1 MNKKIM
7 KLDIKI
13 SLLVIIIVFFS
24 ISISMSAIGY
34 WSIHNMTEDLKN
46 NLLNVVNIT
55 KLSPTII
62 QGLENP
68 KEENSEIQKFLTTT
82 QNQLPDI
89 DVMVVADK
97 NGRRYGHTVMDRV
110 GNPFSALDHEEAL
123 KKGTTYVSVGPG
135 TLGDS
140 MRAFAPIKN
149 SNDEIIGFVMAGSLL
164 TSIDIAKKNITIKI
178 LLFLFFG
185 VVLGIL
191 GALYVSRTIKKSL
204 LGFEPDFLARLYSEN
219 KVVLESIREG
229 VIAINEQGII
239 TLANERTSEL
249 LGIDSEKIVGRK
261 IQEIFPESKLPKV
274 LSSKEAILDY
284 QYHLNDVVV
293 NSNNLPIIDN
303 GKIIGGVSSFRD
315 QTEMLKLS
323 QDLTGV
329 QKVVDS
335 LRATTHE
342 FKNKLHVILGYIES
356 DRIEMA
362 INYISDVDEK
372 IQNSVSHILQHI
384 KEPTLSALLIGK
396 VNRGYELKINVE
408 LDDSSY
414 FENKYKINI
423 NNLVVIVGNLIDN
436 SIDNLNELDKED
448 KRVRIEIKEAIN
460 SLMIKVEDNGSGIED
475 TSKIFHKGFST
486 KMNGRGYGLYLLRN
500 NVEVNNGKIQVVSG
514 EEGSTFTITFKKG
527 EQGYDKSIS
536 GGR

>member
-7 KLDIKI
+7 KLDMKI

-34 WSIHNMTEDLKN
+34 WSIHNMTENLKN

-164 TSIDIAKKNITIKI
+164 TSIEVAKKNITIKI

-261 IQEIFPESKLPKV
+261 IQEIFPESKLPEV
-274 LSSKEAILDY
+274 LGSKEAILDY

-362 INYISDVDEK
+362 INYISDVDES

-436 SIDNLNELDKED
+436 SIENLNELDKED

-527 EQGYDKSIS
+527 EQDYDKSIS